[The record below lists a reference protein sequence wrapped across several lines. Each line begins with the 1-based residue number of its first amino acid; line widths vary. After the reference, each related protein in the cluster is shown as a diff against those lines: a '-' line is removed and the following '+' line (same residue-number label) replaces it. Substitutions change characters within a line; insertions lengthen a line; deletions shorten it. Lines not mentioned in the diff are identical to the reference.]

1 MHLETFTSTDGPV
14 RYSLVVSML
23 AILAQTPALAQTPR
37 TFTHADTLRGSNG
50 PGRAWW
56 DATFHDL
63 HVRVN
68 PADSS
73 IRGQNGITYRV
84 VKPATEMQIDLQEP
98 LEVDSM
104 LQRGRPLTFR
114 RDGNA
119 FFVTLTAPQPVG
131 SRQTVTVY
139 YHGSFAERDSTR
151 RRRGPFHWA
160 TDSTG
165 APWIA
170 TSNEGPGASTWWPLK
185 DLPADEPD
193 SQRIAITLPDPLR
206 DISNGRLRSTTHNAD
221 GTTTYEWFVANPIN
235 SYDVAVNASPRY
247 VPVRDEYTGLDGR
260 LTIEFWALADHE
272 ASARALIPQVKTML
286 TCFEHWFGPY
296 PWYTDGYKLIEV
308 PYLGMEH
315 QSGIAYGNRYLAG
328 YLGRDLSKTGEGM
341 SWDYIVVHES
351 AHEWFGNNISAADHA
366 DMWIH
371 ESFGM
376 YAEALYLECTRGK
389 PAGERYLVGLRSS
402 MIKNDMPII
411 GTYGVNNVPAS
422 QDRYPKGA
430 NMLMTMRAVVNDDAR
445 WLATLRGL
453 NQTFRHQTVTAKQVR
468 DYMSQTT
475 AVDLS
480 KIFEQYQ
487 ETVMIPEL
495 EYRISGDSLRFRW
508 SNVVAGF
515 DMPVDIVRPDS
526 STQRLHPTTGWQSV
540 PTPIPAGA
548 DLQAAPSFY
557 ITLASEAGDTSGE
570 AAH

>member
-1 MHLETFTSTDGPV
+1 V
-14 RYSLVVSML
+14 RYTFLVL
-23 AILAQTPALAQTPR
+23 ILALGVQAPAQAQDQR
-37 TFTHADTLRGSNG
+37 VFTHADTLRGSNG

-56 DATFHDL
+56 DAAFYDL

-73 IRGQNGITYRV
+73 IVGYNGITYLV
-84 VKPATEMQIDLQEP
+84 LQPAAEMQIDLQVP

-104 LQRGRPLTFR
+104 IQSGRPLSFR

-119 FFVTLTAPQPVG
+119 FFVTLKAPQPVG
-131 SRQTVTVY
+131 SQQIVTVY
-139 YHGSFAERDSTR
+139 YHGSFAVRDTTVPR
-151 RRRGPFHWA
+151 RRRGGPFHWA

-206 DISNGRLRSTTHNAD
+206 DISNGRLRATTPNGD

-235 SYDVAVNASPRY
+235 TYDVAINASPRY
-247 VPVRDEYTGLDGR
+247 VAVRDTFAGLDGP

-286 TCFEHWFGPY
+286 QCFEHWFGPY
-296 PWYTDGYKLIEV
+296 PWYKDGYKLIEV

-315 QSGIAYGNRYLAG
+315 QSGIAYGNRYLPG

-341 SWDYIVVHES
+341 DWDYIVVHES

-376 YAEALYLECTRGK
+376 YAEALYLECTRGQE
-389 PAGERYLVGLRSS
+389 AGQRYLVGLRSS

-411 GTYGVNNVPAS
+411 GTYGVNDVPSS

-430 NMLMTMRAVVNDDAR
+430 NMLMTMRAVVNDDAK

-453 NQTFRHQTVTAKQVR
+453 NQTFRHQTVTAKQIR
-468 DYMSQTT
+468 DYMSTT
-475 AVDLS
+475 TGVDLT
-480 KIFEQYQ
+480 KIFVQYQ
-487 ETVMIPEL
+487 ETTMIPVLQYRL
-495 EYRISGDSLRFRW
+495 EQGSLSYRW
-508 SNVVAGF
+508 SNVIPGF
-515 DMPVDIVRPDS
+515 DMPVDVVLAGEGY
-526 STQRLHPTTGWQSV
+526 TRLHPTEQWQS
-540 PTPIPAGA
+540 TAASLAAGA
-548 DLQAAPSFY
+548 ELKVAPAFYVNVEAVAGAA
-557 ITLASEAGDTSGE
+557 TGE
-570 AAH
+570 TAH